1 MTMIFEIIWCIQ
13 LSSTTFT
20 FLILE
25 TINPLV
31 LAFPKMYIHN
41 AMTDTVKAAQ
51 KKDCPHIKK
60 DENYMSAGLYDESFY
75 YSFHVLVLN
84 GCWL

>member
-1 MTMIFEIIWCIQ
+1 
-13 LSSTTFT
+13 
-20 FLILE
+20 
-25 TINPLV
+25 
-31 LAFPKMYIHN
+31 MYIHN